1 MTNLSY
7 RRDID
12 GLRAVAVLPVI
23 LFHAAVPGFSGGFV
37 GVDIFFVIS
46 GYLITGILLKDF
58 DEDRFSI
65 LKFYERRARRILPA
79 LLATLFFTIVA
90 GYFILLPD
98 GYTALAKCT
107 LSVVSFLS
115 NVLFWRGDGYFSD
128 NGNRPLLHTWSLAVE
143 EQFYIVFP
151 ILLWLLLRNGRKVL
165 GGVLWLI
172 LLASLVLSIIG
183 TYQYPSATF
192 FLLPARA
199 WELLLGALISA
210 GFVPE
215 IRRPGLSAGLV
226 LAGLAMIGWS
236 VVTYDAQQ
244 AFPGLAALPPC
255 LGAAFIL
262 AAGRNVT
269 TWPSRLL
276 GAPVLVGIG
285 LISYSLYLAH
295 FPLLN
300 YAYAASTPQ
309 NLTAMRLAALA
320 ASVLLAWA
328 SWRFVERPFRDAKR
342 YSQKAIFVMA
352 GGGSLAVAALASVVL
367 LFHGAPQRFD
377 QTSLRLAS
385 ATNDFDAD
393 SRACVD
399 APLSKLFAGTQ
410 CRINADPQ
418 GQPLSQANF
427 ILWGDSHA
435 AAVSAALDAPAKL
448 AGRHGLLIAS
458 SACPPLLGYRSSA
471 LQGQASDACIAK
483 NRELLARINASPAIK
498 TAVLAGFW
506 GAYQEQVD
514 KGGDPLAL
522 SNSLTRTL
530 AALSGKEVVILL
542 DTPTSKRLL
551 PAALALDHHWGR
563 SVNWMASNSDGKAA
577 QTIRRVAADRTK
589 IIDLSAPF
597 CPPDQACLPLAAG
610 KPVLSDGNHLAKS
623 IGVDV
628 LAPYLIENKLF

>member
-1 MTNLSY
+1 MTSLSY

-58 DEDRFSI
+58 DEGRFSI
-65 LKFYERRARRILPA
+65 VKFYERRARRILPA
-79 LLATLFFTIVA
+79 LLAMLVFTIVA

-115 NVLFWRGDGYFSD
+115 NLLFWRGDGYFSD

-143 EQFYIVFP
+143 EQFYIIFP
-151 ILLWLLLRNGRKVL
+151 LLLWLLLRHGRKIL
-165 GGVLWLI
+165 GAALWLI
-172 LLASLVLSIIG
+172 LLTSLALSIVG
-183 TYQYPSATF
+183 TYQFPSATF

-215 IRRPGLSAGLV
+215 LRNKTACAWLT
-226 LAGLAMIGWS
+226 LAGLGLIGWS

-255 LGAAFIL
+255 LGAAFVL

-269 TWPSRLL
+269 AWPSRLL
-276 GAPVLVGIG
+276 GAPVLVGFG

-300 YAYAASTPQ
+300 YAHAASTPQ
-309 NLTAMRLAALA
+309 NLPAWRLAALA
-320 ASVLLAWA
+320 ASVALAYG
-328 SWRFVERPFRDAKR
+328 SWRWVERPFRDAKR
-342 YSQKAIFVMA
+342 FSQKAIFVMA
-352 GGGSLAVAALASVVL
+352 GGGSLAVAALAALVIL
-367 LFHGAPQRFD
+367 LHGVPQRFD
-377 QTSLRLAS
+377 QTSLQLAAS
-385 ATNDFDAD
+385 TSDFDPAG
-393 SRACVD
+393 RACVD
-399 APLSKLFAGTQ
+399 LPLSNLFAGTQ
-410 CRINADPQ
+410 CRINAGPS
-418 GQPLSQANF
+418 GAQPDF

-435 AAVSAALDAPAKL
+435 AALLAALAEPAKVAEKQGLLVSAT
-448 AGRHGLLIAS
+448 
-458 SACPPLLGYRSSA
+458 ACPPLLDYVSTALPAKASA
-471 LQGQASDACIAK
+471 ACIAG
-483 NRELLARINASPAIK
+483 NHDLAARINASPAIR
-498 TAVLAGFW
+498 TVVLAGFW

-514 KGGDPLAL
+514 KGADPQALESALA
-522 SNSLTRTL
+522 RTL
-530 AALSGKEVVILL
+530 AALNGKDVVILL
-542 DTPTSKRLL
+542 DVPSAERLL

-563 SVNWMASNSDGKAA
+563 RVNWLTSNSDTKAA
-577 QTIRRVAADRTK
+577 QSIRRIAAGHARV
-589 IIDLSAPF
+589 IDLSLPF
-597 CPPDQACLPLAAG
+597 CPLGQACSSLAGG
-610 KPVLSDGNHLAKS
+610 KPVLSDGNHLSKS
-623 IGVDV
+623 VADTLV
-628 LAPYLIENKLF
+628 AAYLMQNKLF